1 MSASNL
7 NLKRDYVTR
16 EDGLDISNK
25 PIDIHL
31 QVKNLSSN
39 TLFDVEDLL
48 NYSDEEKEI
57 INSLMELVFKLDD
70 MVEKS
75 LPFYNTIVYNKFIMW
90 YTVEDKRIQ
99 NHFKEIYTSFILAAW
114 NAKILNILDNPM
126 PSWKL
131 DIHWIHA
138 QILNILSVDWEF
150 DFCHI

>member
-75 LPFYNTIVYNKFIMW
+75 LPFYNTIVYNKFIM
-90 YTVEDKRIQ
+90 
-99 NHFKEIYTSFILAAW
+99 
-114 NAKILNILDNPM
+114 
-126 PSWKL
+126 
-131 DIHWIHA
+131 
-138 QILNILSVDWEF
+138 
-150 DFCHI
+150 